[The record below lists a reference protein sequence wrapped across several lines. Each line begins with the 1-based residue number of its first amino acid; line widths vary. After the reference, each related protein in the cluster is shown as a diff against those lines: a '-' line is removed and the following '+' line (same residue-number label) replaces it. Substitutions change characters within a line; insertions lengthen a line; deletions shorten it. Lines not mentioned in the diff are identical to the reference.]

1 MTLQQIIEDMEQQ
14 ITNCKESGNPKDESS
29 WGYEEGVL
37 IPWGNAQSIVNALKG
52 SLDAPQLPSNAPTPT
67 YEWTLDD
74 SELQPTKGDC
84 GAMQSNF
91 TAVHEH
97 IDEIGKMIRTLE
109 DAILSTR
116 NPQS

>member
-14 ITNCKESGNPKDESS
+14 ITECETRNEPRNEASFGTGIGVIVS
-29 WGYEEGVL
+29 WGD
-37 IPWGNAQSIVNALKG
+37 AKSIVNALK
-52 SLDAPQLPSNAPTPT
+52 SITPEFTPASTPT

-74 SELQPTKGDC
+74 SELPVTKGDC

-97 IDEIGKMIRTLE
+97 LDEIGKMIRTLE
-109 DAILSTR
+109 DVFLSAR
-116 NPQS
+116 HQ